1 MSKYLTQTFMSHCNA
16 MICQQV
22 TLSGYAEWP
31 KVADAVIEARLCTGY
46 GTLPVVSAG
55 GAADHRRHH
64 ARRGDPENPPASEAC
79 RRPTPDCS
87 SACPPSSFRVVLRLS
102 MGCRRPVPDR
112 SGSWALSSRRLV
124 LRLRSPL
131 SLPMGRHGRPA
142 SAHPQRVPLLLI
154 CSPPRSLSEN

>member
-1 MSKYLTQTFMSHCNA
+1 MSHCNA

-64 ARRGDPENPPASEAC
+64 AGRGHQKDPLPSETCGRPAPHGSG
-79 RRPTPDCS
+79 
-87 SACPPSSFRVVLRLS
+87 ACPPGSLLLVLCLTASGGAADSSR
-102 MGCRRPVPDR
+102 
-112 SGSWALSSRRLV
+112 SRRLV
-124 LRLRSPL
+124 
-131 SLPMGRHGRPA
+131 
-142 SAHPQRVPLLLI
+142 
-154 CSPPRSLSEN
+154 